1 MKQNEDIRTLE
12 TVVYDRDGHEI
23 DRMAG
28 HVEISPKDYD
38 GQLPIEYRYIETTVR
53 TLCGFKVER

>member
-23 DRMAG
+23 ARMAG
-28 HVEISPKDYD
+28 HVEVVAKDYD

-53 TLCGFKVER
+53 TICGFKVER